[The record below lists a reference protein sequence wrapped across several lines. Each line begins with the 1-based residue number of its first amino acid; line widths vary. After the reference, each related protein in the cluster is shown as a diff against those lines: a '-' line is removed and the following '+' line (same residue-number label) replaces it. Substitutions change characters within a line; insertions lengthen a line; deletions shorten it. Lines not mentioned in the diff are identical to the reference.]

1 MTPAVIYI
9 RVSTNPQEDK
19 YGPEVQEQICR
30 EYADSVGMNIVGVF
44 QDTISG
50 VKLFKPELSQAFEM
64 CKELNIKTLLISD
77 DDRFSR
83 DLKVKLMIR
92 DEFKEAGIRV
102 INVSMPLTEDSAEN
116 TFVEQVFGALSELDR
131 KKIIRRMYNGRKQTI
146 KKGKYAGGKPP
157 FGYTTNRKG
166 ALVPNEKH
174 QTIQIVFNYH
184 KEGLPFIEIARR
196 LNEIGATT
204 QTGKPF
210 YAQSVKNIINSNI
223 SKGMVKYAGIVSVMN

>member
-19 YGPEVQEQICR
+19 YGPDVQEQICR
-30 EYADSVGMNIVGVF
+30 EYAEKVELNIVGVF
-44 QDTISG
+44 KDTISG
-50 VKLFKPELSQAFEM
+50 VKLFKPELAQAFEM
-64 CKELNIKTLLISD
+64 CKELDIKTMLISD

-92 DEFKEAGIRV
+92 DEFKDAGIRV
-102 INVSMPLTEDSAEN
+102 INVSMPLMEDSAEN

-146 KKGKYAGGKPP
+146 KAGKYAGGKPP

-174 QTIQIVFNYH
+174 HIIQVVFDYH
-184 KEGLPFIEIARR
+184 KQGLSYIEIARR
-196 LNEIGATT
+196 LNYLDLST
-204 QTGKPF
+204 QTGKQF
-210 YAQSVKNIINSNI
+210 YPQSVKNIIHSNI

>member
-19 YGPEVQEQICR
+19 YGPDGQEKVCR
-30 EYADSVGMNIVGVF
+30 DYANKVGLNIVGVF
-44 QDTISG
+44 KDTISG

-64 CKELNIKTLLISD
+64 CKELDIKTMLISD

-92 DEFKEAGIRV
+92 DEFKDAGIRV

-131 KKIIRRMYNGRKQTI
+131 KKITRRMYGGRVLTI
-146 KKGKYAGGKPP
+146 KAGKYAGGKPP

-166 ALVPNEKH
+166 SLVPNEKYPIIH
-174 QTIQIVFNYH
+174 AVFDYH
-184 KEGLPFIEIARR
+184 KQGLSYIEISRR
-196 LNEIGATT
+196 LNESGETT
-204 QTGKPF
+204 QTGKRF
-210 YAQSVKNIINSNI
+210 YPQSVKNIIHSNI
-223 SKGMVKYAGIVSVMN
+223 SKGMVKYAGIVSVMT